1 MNMSKLHMKIRT
13 KRESYGMTRHD
24 SYSVVIPYT
33 ISQTLSICD
42 GMTLYAS
49 ISTNTNTIRLHK
61 KEHSD
66 MRKVL
71 VRQELTKTYKN
82 QKYHSARITIP
93 IEFIKELK
101 LKKGDTL
108 NIDYTNTTITIKKPK
123 ANLS

>member
-13 KRESYGMTRHD
+13 KRESYGMTRHN

-33 ISQTLSICD
+33 ISQTLSLYD
-42 GMTLYAS
+42 GIILHAS
-49 ISTNTNTIRLHK
+49 VSATTGTIRLHK
-61 KEHSD
+61 KEHSG

-101 LKKGDTL
+101 LKKGDSL
-108 NIDYTNTTITIKKPK
+108 DIDYSNTTITIKKPK